1 MDKLKHFILCLVVT
15 FVFGWEIGVT
25 VGITI
30 ELTQAEYGG
39 HHFWKQSFWK
49 RLLTWDTF
57 FDLTADGLGVFLGM
71 YVRTLI

>member
-1 MDKLKHFILCLVVT
+1 MDKLQHIILCLVVT

-30 ELTQAEYGG
+30 EPTQAEYGG
-39 HHFWKQSFWK
+39 YHFWKRSFWE